1 MTAITKS
8 GNPDLDGLSASRCV
22 VITEMFNGD
31 SFGFLDPVYIDSTGA
46 VKAAHAD
53 STGMYYDGF
62 ASVAC
67 DSVTGHPVTIFGKGL
82 ICEWIDAADSI
93 LPGTFLYVGAAGG
106 LADAVAVGEA
116 TGPLAEVPV
125 AKAIT
130 ATQII
135 VIK

>member
-1 MTAITKS
+1 MTDITKS
-8 GNPDLDGLSASRCV
+8 GTPGLDPVSAQRCV
-22 VITEMFNGD
+22 MISELFSGD
-31 SFGFLDPVYIDSTGA
+31 SFDFLATVYIDTTGA

-53 STGMYYDGF
+53 STGLFYDGF

-67 DSVTGHPVTIFGKGL
+67 DSVVGHPVTIIGQGA
-82 ICEWIDAADSI
+82 IMEWIDAADSI
-93 LPGTFLYVGAAGG
+93 LPGTFLYVNAAGG
-106 LADAVAVGEA
+106 LADAVQDGEA

-130 ATQII
+130 ATEII